1 MSFPIF
7 TLAHALTEVVP
18 LIGRWINGDQ
28 GEKTAQKVADI
39 AQAVTGEKDS
49 SKILHALKGDPQLLI
64 QFQQAILKV
73 DQELE
78 MSEHKDRESARLR
91 DMALAQAGRSNFR
104 ADIMVIS
111 AALGLISCLITITLY
126 RTSLPGEAVG
136 IISTI
141 AGIFGSCLKDA
152 YAFEFGSSRGS
163 KLKDGKLS
171 ALFLAK
177 GGRSNFNGQ

>member
-7 TLAHALTEVVP
+7 TLSHALTEFVP
-18 LIGRWINGDQ
+18 LIGRWINGEQ
-28 GEKTAQKVADI
+28 GEKTAHKVVDI
-39 AQAVTGEKDS
+39 AQAITGEKDS
-49 SKILHALKGDPQLLI
+49 LKILEGLKMDPQLLI
-64 QFQQAILKV
+64 QFQQAILKL

-78 MSEHKDRESARLR
+78 MGEHKDRESARLR
-91 DMALAQAGRSNFR
+91 DIALAQAGRSNLR

-111 AALGLISCLITITLY
+111 AALGLVSCLVTITLY
-126 RTSLPGEAVG
+126 RMSLPGEAVG

-177 GGRSNFNGQ
+177 GGGQ

>member
-1 MSFPIF
+1 MSFPFF
-7 TLAHALTEVVP
+7 TLAHALAEVVP
-18 LIGRWINGDQ
+18 LIGRWINGEQ
-28 GEKTAQKVADI
+28 GEKTAHKVVDI
-39 AQAVTGEKDS
+39 AQTVTGTKDAS
-49 SKILHALKGDPQLLI
+49 QILPTLKADPQLLI
-64 QFQQAILKV
+64 QFQQEILKL

-78 MSEHKDRESARLR
+78 RVEHKDRESARLR
-91 DMALAQAGRSNFR
+91 DMALAQAGRSNLR
-104 ADIMVIS
+104 ADIMVVS
-111 AALGLISCLITITLY
+111 AALGLVSCLITITLY

-177 GGRSNFNGQ
+177 GGS

>member
-1 MSFPIF
+1 MSLALFPF
-7 TLAHALTEVVP
+7 AYALAELAP
-18 LIGRWINGDQ
+18 IIGRWINGEQ
-28 GEKTAQKVADI
+28 GEKVAQQAIGI
-39 AQAVTGEKDS
+39 AQLVTGEKDQRKVIGS
-49 SKILHALKGDPQLLI
+49 LKADPALLAK
-64 QFQQAILKV
+64 FQQALLQM

-78 MSEHKDRESARLR
+78 LAIYKDRDNARAR
-91 DMALAQAGRSNFR
+91 DVALAQAGRSNLR

-111 AALGLISCLITITLY
+111 AAFGLISCLVTITLF

-163 KLKDGKLS
+163 KLKDSKLS
-171 ALFLAK
+171 ALFFAK
-177 GGRSNFNGQ
+177 N

>member
-1 MSFPIF
+1 MSFPLF
-7 TLAHALTEVVP
+7 TIAQALTEVVP
-18 LIGRWINGDQ
+18 LLGRWINGEQ
-28 GEKTAQKVADI
+28 GEKTAHKVVSM
-39 AQAVTGEKDS
+39 AQSLTNETDPL
-49 SKILHALKGDPQLLI
+49 KILQTLKTDPQLLI
-64 QFQQAILKV
+64 QFQQAVLKL

-78 MSEHKDRESARLR
+78 MGEYKDRESARLR
-91 DMALAQAGRSNFR
+91 DMALAQAGRSNLR
-104 ADIMVIS
+104 ADIMVMS
-111 AALGLISCLITITLY
+111 AAFGLISCLVTITLY

-171 ALFLAK
+171 ALFLARQ
-177 GGRSNFNGQ
+177 G